1 MTQVV
6 SPAWFL
12 RESVLVKLCGGPL
25 AGVKVKGTS
34 KVVESG
40 SLPTRTGRQQGAPRT
55 IRPGVATIQVLV
67 HDASCGGI
75 Y

>member
-1 MTQVV
+1 MT
-6 SPAWFL
+6 
-12 RESVLVKLCGGPL
+12 
-25 AGVKVKGTS
+25 AGVKVKVTS

-55 IRPGVATIQVLV
+55 IRPGVATIRVLV